1 MGEGQCPR
9 NFKPNWSCTSLSG
22 GEDVKIEGNVSIKM
36 YTTPRPAP
44 PPRLPPRPS
53 LSITPIFL
61 PKNIADTDHLEPIG
75 SKWSQLVPRSLPDSD
90 QLEPVDLS
98 VKRRPSMSVT
108 EVEMVTPRVGQ
119 SVGLAA
125 VLEKLPLA
133 SLAHCEATERHRR
146 EHRCEYPGCMKVY
159 TKSSHLKAHRRTH
172 TGEKPYAC
180 TWPGCPW
187 SFSRSDELTRHTRKH
202 TGTKPFKCHLCH
214 RSFSRSDHLALHM
227 KRH

>member
-1 MGEGQCPR
+1 MGQV
-9 NFKPNWSCTSLSG
+9 WG
-22 GEDVKIEGNVSIKM
+22 GEAWVGWGPHSVTNTDTHTPYTNM
-36 YTTPRPAP
+36 YEARVVTACPEYQGYQGKHTP
-44 PPRLPPRPS
+44 
-53 LSITPIFL
+53 THTQT
-61 PKNIADTDHLEPIG
+61 DT
-75 SKWSQLVPRSLPDSD
+75 

-98 VKRRPSMSVT
+98 VKSREGREEVQDRP
-108 EVEMVTPRVGQ
+108 
-119 SVGLAA
+119 GLAA
-125 VLEKLPLA
+125 VLEKLPLVTNYGGGKG
-133 SLAHCEATERHRR
+133 EPRHRR

-172 TGEKPYAC
+172 TGEKPYSC
-180 TWPGCPW
+180 SWPGCPW

>member
-1 MGEGQCPR
+1 
-9 NFKPNWSCTSLSG
+9 
-22 GEDVKIEGNVSIKM
+22 M
-36 YTTPRPAP
+36 YSTARPAP

-61 PKNIADTDHLEPIG
+61 PKSIADSDQLEPIEMRN
-75 SKWSQLVPRSLPDSD
+75 KWSQLVPRDSD

-98 VKRRPSMSVT
+98 LKRRPSMSV
-108 EVEMVTPRVGQ
+108 EVEMVSSPRVAPM
-119 SVGLAA
+119 GLAA

-133 SLAHCEATERHRR
+133 SLASHCDASHLTSNCDATERHRR

>member
-1 MGEGQCPR
+1 
-9 NFKPNWSCTSLSG
+9 
-22 GEDVKIEGNVSIKM
+22 
-36 YTTPRPAP
+36 
-44 PPRLPPRPS
+44 
-53 LSITPIFL
+53 
-61 PKNIADTDHLEPIG
+61 
-75 SKWSQLVPRSLPDSD
+75 
-90 QLEPVDLS
+90 
-98 VKRRPSMSVT
+98 MSV
-108 EVEMVTPRVGQ
+108 EVEMVTPGARVAP
-119 SVGLAA
+119 VGLAA

-146 EHRCEYPGCMKVY
+146 EHRCEYPGCLKVY

>member
-1 MGEGQCPR
+1 
-9 NFKPNWSCTSLSG
+9 
-22 GEDVKIEGNVSIKM
+22 M
-36 YTTPRPAP
+36 YTSPRPAP

-61 PKNIADTDHLEPIG
+61 PKSIADSDQLEPIG
-75 SKWSQLVPRSLPDSD
+75 SKWSQLVPRNLPDSD

-98 VKRRPSMSVT
+98 LKRRPSMSV
-108 EVEMVTPRVGQ
+108 EVEMVTPRVAP
-119 SVGLAA
+119 VGLAA

>member
-1 MGEGQCPR
+1 MGG
-9 NFKPNWSCTSLSG
+9 TLSG
-22 GEDVKIEGNVSIKM
+22 G
-36 YTTPRPAP
+36 TP
-44 PPRLPPRPS
+44 PPHTGNTTMYEARVVTACPEYQGYQGRHTPTHTQTHTQTLQTVCRPS
-53 LSITPIFL
+53 LV
-61 PKNIADTDHLEPIG
+61 IAET
-75 SKWSQLVPRSLPDSD
+75 

-98 VKRRPSMSVT
+98 VKSREGREEVQDRP
-108 EVEMVTPRVGQ
+108 
-119 SVGLAA
+119 GLAA
-125 VLEKLPLA
+125 VLEKLPLVTNCGGGRA
-133 SLAHCEATERHRR
+133 EPRHRR

-172 TGEKPYAC
+172 TGEKPYSC
-180 TWPGCPW
+180 SWPGCPW

>member
-1 MGEGQCPR
+1 
-9 NFKPNWSCTSLSG
+9 
-22 GEDVKIEGNVSIKM
+22 M

-61 PKNIADTDHLEPIG
+61 PKSVTDSDQLDPIENR
-75 SKWSQLVPRSLPDSD
+75 WSPFIPRSFPDTD

-98 VKRRPSMSVT
+98 LKRKPSMSV
-108 EVEMVTPRVGQ
+108 EVVEAKATPRVAPVGLVHSG

-133 SLAHCEATERHRR
+133 SLAQCEAAERHRR
-146 EHRCEYPGCMKVY
+146 EHRCEYPGCLKVY